1 MKKIGFKNFRRFKDF
16 PMIELGGCTFLVG
29 PNNSGK
35 STLLKA
41 IVHIENNRVRP
52 SYKGISDPILWDF
65 SFATKEGQTEHLYLG
80 DFLSNLNDNA
90 QEKEISFSFQSG
102 NTDFSFIIDGSSLVE
117 DKPSVLVP
125 LRNISAYNS
134 EFDIQFEWDFINEK
148 SGNVQ
153 YTYNPK
159 VIINWLENK
168 YWYDVKYGRVDINTG
183 AVRKNKEDQFGGRS
197 FKPLS
202 SDKLDNLRAEID
214 AYVVELKT
222 LEDLQTKS
230 EKFWANDINRS
241 YSDAQKRNELLFRF
255 LQEAK
260 RAITDDFKRTTSYRY
275 IETHNA
281 SHKVLLNPEDKNDY
295 LAQTVLQYLNEI
307 GTKQENDAHKFVTR
321 WMREFKIGV
330 DFIIKSIY
338 NEAYIVD
345 IEGFDGKTK
354 PIGRLG
360 TGSIQLFILLLH
372 IAKAIS
378 SDKKITLY
386 IEEPEQ
392 NLHPALQSKLAE
404 MFYEVWKETEGRVEF
419 VVETHSEYVIR
430 KTQVF
435 VAEQNYKD
443 ENELKENNPFKV
455 YYFPCNETLPY
466 EMMFT
471 LSGNFANKFGRGFF
485 DEASK
490 WDMTI
495 IRKEFELIKQ
505 KRK

>member
-1 MKKIGFKNFRRFKDF
+1 MKIGFKNFRRFKDF

-41 IVHIENNRVRP
+41 MMLVENNRDRQ
-52 SYKGISDPILWDF
+52 SHSGISDPILWDF
-65 SFATKEGQTEHLYLG
+65 SFAPKEGKMEHLYLG

-102 NTDFSFIIDGSSLVE
+102 NTDFSFVIDGSSLAE

-125 LRNISAYNS
+125 LKNISAYNS
-134 EFDIQFEWDFINEK
+134 EFDIRFEWDFINEK

-153 YTYNPK
+153 YIYNPK

-168 YWYDVKYGRVDINTG
+168 YWYDVKYGRIDINTG
-183 AVRKNKEDQFGGRS
+183 AVRKNKEYQFGGRS

-202 SDKLDNLRAEID
+202 SDKLDALRAEID
-214 AYVVELKT
+214 AFIAELKT

-230 EKFWANDINRS
+230 EKFRANDVNRS
-241 YSDAQKRNELLFRF
+241 YSDASKRNDLLSHF
-255 LQEAK
+255 LQDAK
-260 RAITDDFKRTTSYRY
+260 SAITNDFRSTTPYGY

-307 GTKQENDAHKFVTR
+307 AVRQEIDSYKFVTD
-321 WMREFKIGV
+321 WMKEFKIGV
-330 DFIIKSIY
+330 NFTIKHIY

-354 PIGRLG
+354 SIGHFG
-360 TGSIQLFILLLH
+360 TGSIQLFILLLR
-372 IAKAIS
+372 IAMAILS
-378 SDKKITLY
+378 GKKVTLY

-404 MFYEVWKETEGRVEF
+404 MFYEVWKNTDGRVKF
-419 VVETHSEYVIR
+419 VVETHSEYLIR
-430 KTQVF
+430 QIQIS
-435 VAEQNYKD
+435 VAKLYK
-443 ENELKENNPFKV
+443 EGSNCIPFKV
-455 YYFPCNETLPY
+455 YYFTEDNNTCYDMGFQKNGKFYNE
-466 EMMFT
+466 
-471 LSGNFANKFGRGFF
+471 FGPGFF
-485 DEASK
+485 NVADDAAMELFDLNDE
-490 WDMTI
+490 DI
-495 IRKEFELIKQ
+495 
-505 KRK
+505 